1 MAEAPA
7 PAAPPPAGESRLRS
21 RYRRR
26 SLSRDDANSA
36 VSLAARWRRHTV
48 AVRPRHHNKVEAEAE
63 LDGPLPT
70 VFKEVETAKAA
81 LVNDTGEAWARFESC
96 VSPHVRTALPPA
108 AWSVLE
114 EAVSGALDAVR
125 LKAGDALTDLAESCK
140 QRARM
145 QLKEQAANFES
156 KLETAR
162 RASYVRV
169 ENAHA
174 EDSFKLQKAVKEKEQ
189 QMLNDDTALQ
199 EARQQLGV
207 VTAALEEQIGLR
219 ANFEGA
225 LAAAN
230 KALSSAEHRAA
241 DAEAKVHEL
250 VEDRARLSV
259 LLDDDR
265 LEELKVTRTEQQR
278 TLGDRLACVQAALVF
293 ANEERD
299 EARYALDSVE
309 ERARLQLAKQLAEEL
324 EPMRAELASSNAK
337 CAMLKGALAN
347 LGEDFKASK
356 QRLEEE
362 RAAKL
367 RLEEELL
374 ALREELLAERDAL
387 LDARSE
393 RDQLV
398 EQLGRANMEITRLEY
413 AGAQVKQLEADLL
426 RVTKERDVADAEA
439 NHLSQEL
446 EAERKKVNE
455 LAHQNEEG
463 QRLRAS
469 LSEGLEVARGRV
481 GELEAE
487 LEATKASLNKAMS
500 SLREDGSATLKDGAV
515 DALREAAK
523 RWEDEAMQYKAE
535 VEKERGLRAEMLDL
549 ERAAMA
555 RAEAEAAV
563 KAAAHQAELRK
574 QEAATAELLAQQE
587 RKQQKMLEEAVG
599 ELRGEMDRR
608 VNEWKDEAQRLKEA
622 WKAEIV
628 QNKGIVLST
637 LHAMKDVTTPQA
649 KEMGEKRSLSKLVT
663 LITDK
668 ALGLQYNLE
677 LSRKELS
684 STHDALWKLRDQM
697 EAMAKESRDALEQ
710 VEKAHT
716 SERSSLVT
724 SAISS
729 LQHLRSHLTE
739 QALKQSGAQT
749 ERRPWIHL
757 EKLNTPSPPTMA
769 RKLSKPSPVKL
780 RGKHHPV
787 VPAFPVVVPVCE
799 PPSPDD
805 LKPPPP
811 NRPNSPTDYDGSSI
825 ESSTHAGQHYS
836 GPASPPMKPREA
848 LLPELSGLPQ
858 GPNPSP
864 EPARAPPA
872 PRTRVR
878 DILEEGVPS
887 LMPPAR
893 SEPPS
898 NLPTYRRS
906 GGRLHGSAMSQAAK
920 SARELGAGT
929 GVRERVSVR
938 GR

>member
-324 EPMRAELASSNAK
+324 EPMRAELAASNAK

-362 RAAKL
+362 
-367 RLEEELL
+367 
-374 ALREELLAERDAL
+374 
-387 LDARSE
+387 
-393 RDQLV
+393 
-398 EQLGRANMEITRLEY
+398 G
-413 AGAQVKQLEADLL
+413 
-426 RVTKERDVADAEA
+426 
-439 NHLSQEL
+439 
-446 EAERKKVNE
+446 
-455 LAHQNEEG
+455 
-463 QRLRAS
+463 
-469 LSEGLEVARGRV
+469 
-481 GELEAE
+481 
-487 LEATKASLNKAMS
+487 
-500 SLREDGSATLKDGAV
+500 
-515 DALREAAK
+515 REAAARGGAACAQGGAACGAGRLARRALGARSTGRAARARQHGDYAARV
-523 RWEDEAMQYKAE
+523 RWGSGQAARGGSTSRDQG
-535 VEKERGLRAEMLDL
+535 ERRGGCGGEPSQSRVGGRAE
-549 ERAAMA
+549 E
-555 RAEAEAAV
+555 
-563 KAAAHQAELRK
+563 
-574 QEAATAELLAQQE
+574 
-587 RKQQKMLEEAVG
+587 
-599 ELRGEMDRR
+599 
-608 VNEWKDEAQRLKEA
+608 
-622 WKAEIV
+622 
-628 QNKGIVLST
+628 
-637 LHAMKDVTTPQA
+637 
-649 KEMGEKRSLSKLVT
+649 
-663 LITDK
+663 
-668 ALGLQYNLE
+668 
-677 LSRKELS
+677 
-684 STHDALWKLRDQM
+684 
-697 EAMAKESRDALEQ
+697 
-710 VEKAHT
+710 
-716 SERSSLVT
+716 
-724 SAISS
+724 
-729 LQHLRSHLTE
+729 
-739 QALKQSGAQT
+739 
-749 ERRPWIHL
+749 
-757 EKLNTPSPPTMA
+757 
-769 RKLSKPSPVKL
+769 
-780 RGKHHPV
+780 GK
-787 VPAFPVVVPVCE
+787 
-799 PPSPDD
+799 
-805 LKPPPP
+805 
-811 NRPNSPTDYDGSSI
+811 
-825 ESSTHAGQHYS
+825 
-836 GPASPPMKPREA
+836 
-848 LLPELSGLPQ
+848 
-858 GPNPSP
+858 
-864 EPARAPPA
+864 
-872 PRTRVR
+872 
-878 DILEEGVPS
+878 
-887 LMPPAR
+887 
-893 SEPPS
+893 
-898 NLPTYRRS
+898 
-906 GGRLHGSAMSQAAK
+906 
-920 SARELGAGT
+920 
-929 GVRERVSVR
+929 
-938 GR
+938 